1 MKAILYTRY
10 GPPDLLEFQ
19 EVEKPV
25 PREGQVLVRIHAAS
39 VNALDWRRFAST
51 GILPRL
57 MGGGLFRPKDFR
69 LGADIAGTVEAVGS
83 NVTEFKAGDEVFG
96 LAPGAFAEY
105 ACANRSKVALKPA
118 NFSFEAAAAI
128 PVAGLTALQG
138 LRDKGRVQ
146 PGQRV
151 LIYGAGGGV
160 GTFAVQV
167 AKALGAE
174 VTAVCGPHN
183 VEIMPSLGADHVV
196 DYTKTDALNSGQRY
210 DLILAVN
217 GNRPILHYRQALSP
231 QGTYLA
237 AGGSLSQIF
246 SAMLLGPP
254 LSMGGGKQMGS
265 MGIARANQ
273 NDLNQI
279 RQLVE
284 AGKLVPVIDRT
295 YPLSQTAEA
304 IRYLVQGHARGK
316 VVITSGPAPL

>member
-1 MKAILYTRY
+1 MKAIQYTRY
-10 GPPDLLEFQ
+10 GPPDVLELR

-25 PREGQVLVRIHAAS
+25 PREEQVLVRVHAAS
-39 VNALDWRRFAST
+39 ANAADWRRFASARLLT
-51 GILPRL
+51 RL
-57 MGGGLFRPKDFR
+57 MGGGLLRPKDPRF
-69 LGADIAGTVEAVGS
+69 GVDIAGKVEAVGS

-105 ACANRSKVALKPA
+105 ACANRRKVALKPA
-118 NFSFEAAAAI
+118 NLSFEAAAAI
-128 PVAGLTALQG
+128 PVAALTALQG
-138 LRDKGRVQ
+138 LRDKGQIQ

-167 AKALGAE
+167 ARALGAE

-183 VEIMPSLGADHVV
+183 VEIMRSLGANRVL
-196 DYTKTDALNSGQRY
+196 DYAKADALKDGERY

-217 GNRPILHYRQALSP
+217 GDRPILHYRRALGP
-231 QGTYLA
+231 KGIYLA

-246 SAMLLGPP
+246 AAMLLGPA
-254 LSMGGGKQMGS
+254 LSQRGGRRMGF
-265 MGIARANQ
+265 MGIAQANQ
-273 NDLNQI
+273 NDLDYL

-284 AGKLVPVIDRT
+284 AGKLMPVIDRT
-295 YPLSQTAEA
+295 YALSQAAEA

-316 VVITSGPAPL
+316 VVITMA